1 MSPAPRPGEGSR
13 FVTVAGGAF
22 CQPGPAATPFVPRG
36 VGSYPLLDHVAR
48 GRLSHVHDIFDQALA
63 LGRPLIRTH
72 AFFESGDSPG
82 RLRSADGTFH
92 EPGFRALDTVLALAA
107 ERGISLLLPVANN
120 WADYGG
126 APAVVRMA
134 APDRSDKDAF
144 FDDPRCIRAQSEFIR
159 HLVTRVNHRTG
170 VRYGDDPTVFAWE
183 LCNEARLERRGAWP
197 GFRVKRDPGRTL
209 ARWALAMRAAFD
221 AAGTQ
226 QRVGWGGSGHR
237 GDHGE
242 DMDAVLASG
251 AVHFA
256 TLHLYP
262 FATHPWLLRVQPW
275 HARATEAVRVGAEL
289 LRDRAALAHA
299 HGVPLLVEE
308 LGWKTGH
315 HTLQEERLQVM
326 RGWLHAARSLGLGM
340 LPWMIGER
348 GRPDYDGLLVRP
360 EHQAV
365 CALLT
370 AS

>member
-1 MSPAPRPGEGSR
+1 MSHAPPPRAGSP
-13 FVTVAGGAF
+13 FVTVAGGVF
-22 CQPGPAATPFVPRG
+22 RSPGLGAEPFVPRG

-48 GRLSHVHDIFDQALA
+48 GRLAHVHDIFDQALA
-63 LGRPLIRTH
+63 LRRPLIRTH
-72 AFFESGDSPG
+72 AFFDGGDSPG
-82 RLRSADGTFH
+82 RLRSADGSLH

-107 ERGISLLLPVANN
+107 ERGIALLLPVANN
-120 WADYGG
+120 WPDYGG

-134 APDRSDKDAF
+134 APDRTDKDAF
-144 FDDPRCIRAQSEFIR
+144 FDDPRCLRAQTAFIR
-159 HLVTRVNHRTG
+159 HLLTRVNHRTG
-170 VRYGDDPTVFAWE
+170 VRYAEDPTVFAWE
-183 LCNEARLERRGAWP
+183 LCNEARLEPRQRWAKGAW
-197 GFRVKRDPGRTL
+197 KRDPGRTL
-209 ARWALAMRAAFD
+209 ARWAVAMRAAFQ
-221 AAGTQ
+221 AAGAKQ
-226 QRVGWGGSGHR
+226 PVGWGGSGHR

-251 AVHFA
+251 AVDFA

-262 FATHPWLLRVQPW
+262 FATHPALLRIQPW
-275 HARATEAVRVGAEL
+275 HARATEAVRVGTAL

-326 RGWLHAARSLGLGM
+326 RGWLHAARSLGVGM

-348 GRPDYDGLLVRP
+348 GRRDYDGLLLRP

-370 AS
+370 VS